1 MVPSR
6 SMNTARDFALVE
18 VMFEARNQFVAGY
31 YCRAQF
37 SDNHSAGV
45 IGDLRGFERRCV
57 ANQREREH
65 RDGGVAR
72 ARHIEN
78 ISRLRRNV
86 MRAFAFLEKHHPMF
100 AESDEKV
107 LHASHSDRKST
118 RLNSSHVRISYAV
131 FCLKKK
137 KKIKHC

>member
-31 YCRAQF
+31 CCRAQF

-72 ARHIEN
+72 ARHIES

-86 MRAFAFLEKHHPMF
+86 MQACACLETLNTMF
-100 AESDEKV
+100 AESDGEV
-107 LHASHSDRKST
+107 
-118 RLNSSHVRISYAV
+118 
-131 FCLKKK
+131 
-137 KKIKHC
+137 

>member
-31 YCRAQF
+31 CCRAQF

-107 LHASHSDRKST
+107 LHAP
-118 RLNSSHVRISYAV
+118 
-131 FCLKKK
+131 FLKKFRSEE
-137 KKIKHC
+137 HTSELQSQSNLV